1 MKIGLMQIKFPGGS
15 KTRVNL
21 AGEAVRTGSATSEDL
36 QIIEEWRAAHSGV
49 INTFQALLRN
59 RAKDFGAKVIQ
70 RHKRKT
76 TIFNKLHRQPSM
88 ALSRMDDV
96 AGCRIICP
104 NIEAVYAF
112 RDSMHA
118 ARFDHVLKSNVDKYE
133 YIKNP
138 KRDGYRGIHDIYEYN
153 VSSDEGKHLRGLH
166 IEIQYRTEI
175 QNAWS
180 TTNEIIAHITNGAS
194 EPKFHRGDRR
204 YVEAMALASEIL
216 ARSFEGCPG
225 PHSKLEPQEVVELFN
240 KLDAELNLTL
250 KLTGLQVAMKGIG
263 GKHGTEFI
271 LFREG
276 PQLELLGFDT
286 PAEALNKLFDLEKSQ
301 PAADVVYVPSSTREE
316 IRSTYKNYYDD
327 SGDFLKWLAEGSE
340 YLKSLSLE

>member
-1 MKIGLMQIKFPGGS
+1 
-15 KTRVNL
+15 
-21 AGEAVRTGSATSEDL
+21 
-36 QIIEEWRAAHSGV
+36 
-49 INTFQALLRN
+49 
-59 RAKDFGAKVIQ
+59 
-70 RHKRKT
+70 
-76 TIFNKLHRQPSM
+76 
-88 ALSRMDDV
+88 
-96 AGCRIICP
+96 
-104 NIEAVYAF
+104 
-112 RDSMHA
+112 
-118 ARFDHVLKSNVDKYE
+118 
-133 YIKNP
+133 
-138 KRDGYRGIHDIYEYN
+138 
-153 VSSDEGKHLRGLH
+153 
-166 IEIQYRTEI
+166 
-175 QNAWS
+175 
-180 TTNEIIAHITNGAS
+180 
-194 EPKFHRGDRR
+194 
-204 YVEAMALASEIL
+204 MALASEIL

-250 KLTGLQVAMKGIG
+250 KLTGLQVAMKGIS